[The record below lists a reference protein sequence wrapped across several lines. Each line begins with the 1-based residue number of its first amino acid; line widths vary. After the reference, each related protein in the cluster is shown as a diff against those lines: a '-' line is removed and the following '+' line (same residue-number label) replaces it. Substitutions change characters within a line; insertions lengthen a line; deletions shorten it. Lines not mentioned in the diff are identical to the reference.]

1 MNNTSAAYFFYG
13 QNRNKWR
20 NQTNNIAKEFIIS
33 KAVNP
38 ASKTSLLPITS
49 I

>member
-1 MNNTSAAYFFYG
+1 MNNTSAAYFFTDKTAING
-13 QNRNKWR
+13 ETKQIIL
-20 NQTNNIAKEFIIS
+20 QEFIIS